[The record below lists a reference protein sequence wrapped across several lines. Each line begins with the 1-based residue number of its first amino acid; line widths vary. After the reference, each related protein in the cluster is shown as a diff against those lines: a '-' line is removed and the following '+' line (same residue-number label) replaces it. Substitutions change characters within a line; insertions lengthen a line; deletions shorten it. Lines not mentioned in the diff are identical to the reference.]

1 MQQKTQPS
9 IPFHIVIRVF
19 NVASIE
25 LMVLLYRCINIS
37 AVVILHT
44 QSVSALTGNYSLHC
58 RSGDSPSQQ
67 YQIHS
72 NGHSDGVSPNS
83 SQLSME
89 GTMVTRTQKQHVTHN
104 VRQ

>member
-1 MQQKTQPS
+1 
-9 IPFHIVIRVF
+9 
-19 NVASIE
+19 
-25 LMVLLYRCINIS
+25 MVLLYRCINIS

-44 QSVSALTGNYSLHC
+44 QSVSALTGNYFHHS

-89 GTMVTRTQKQHVTHN
+89 GAQGTLLTRTQKQHVTHN
-104 VRQ
+104 VRIMFY